1 MFQPNIGDIILEVSS
16 ENIDSF
22 ADLKII

>member
-1 MFQPNIGDIILEVSS
+1 MIVDSSDIILEVSS